1 MIIKLLKI
9 WLISCTLTGPFAQE
23 FEFPILISDGNYDRT
38 LFMGVNPAGI
48 DDFDIGLDMLAP
60 PPTGAFDARLTY
72 LNVDY
77 FKYFR
82 DNIISQKE
90 FFLNYSPGPDG
101 IISLSWDSSLVNDL
115 GNFGITDNITGNL
128 FYVDM
133 SSGDFL
139 NVSTHP
145 ELQDGLKIL
154 VTPSIPTTIND
165 ETSKENYLLRNIILS
180 QNYPNP
186 FNPSTKI
193 KYALPQTS
201 RVNLAV
207 YNVVGEV
214 VRVLVNKVQEEG
226 FHEFDLDVSNLPSG
240 IYYYRITAD
249 SFVETKKM
257 ILIK

>member
-1 MIIKLLKI
+1 MGL
-9 WLISCTLTGPFAQE
+9 FAQE

-38 LFMGVNPAGI
+38 LFIGVNPAGT
-48 DDFDIGLDMLAP
+48 DDFDIGLDMLAPPP

-77 FKYFR
+77 FKDIR
-82 DNIISQKE
+82 DNIISQKD

-101 IISLSWDSSLVNDL
+101 IISLSWDSSLVIDL
-115 GNFGITDNITGNL
+115 GNFEITDNITGNL

-165 ETSKENYLLRNIILS
+165 ETSKKNYLPRNIILS

-193 KYALPQTS
+193 KYALPENS
-201 RVNLAV
+201 KVNLTI
-207 YNVVGEV
+207 YNSIGEV
-214 VRVLVNKVQEEG
+214 VTVLVNEIKNEG
-226 FHEFDLDVSNLPSG
+226 FHIVNFNALELTNG
-240 IYYYRITAD
+240 IYYYRLVVDDNTQ
-249 SFVETKKM
+249 VKKM
-257 ILIK
+257 ILLK